1 MRKSQSLNSTQDLRK
16 HSIKQ
21 AHGECTL
28 PMVLVQ
34 NNTNVEFRDC
44 DLRTIKS
51 YKRKNKIEDMNL
63 LKET

>member
-1 MRKSQSLNSTQDLRK
+1 
-16 HSIKQ
+16 
-21 AHGECTL
+21 
-28 PMVLVQ
+28 MVLVQ